1 MNLESTEVISM
12 SSENTLNSIMRDI
25 HHYSFVQIYRSYST
39 THFIKVNSNMNWGDY
54 MHQRSSSLV

>member
-12 SSENTLNSIMRDI
+12 SSENTLNSIMMRDI

-39 THFIKVNSNMNWGDY
+39 THFIKVNSKMNWGPW
-54 MHQRSSSLV
+54 

>member
-39 THFIKVNSNMNWGDY
+39 THFIKVNSKMNWGPW
-54 MHQRSSSLV
+54 